1 MHGWTEGFLLVKGL
15 SVESCLTDK
24 IGWWDQRSVTLMFLF
39 VILRKINK
47 LYMPKFSISTDYS
60 LEKILP
66 QLGIRE
72 VFSTQADL
80 SGITGTKDLSVSQV
94 SQDTLGGSHWCLNVD
109 GEGYVCG
116 GWQMCEKP
124 CTSEIPSSSER

>member
-24 IGWWDQRSVTLMFLF
+24 IDWWDQRSVTLMFLF

-80 SGITGTKDLSVSQV
+80 SGITGSRELRVSQV
-94 SQDTLGGSHWCLNVD
+94 S
-109 GEGYVCG
+109 
-116 GWQMCEKP
+116 
-124 CTSEIPSSSER
+124 